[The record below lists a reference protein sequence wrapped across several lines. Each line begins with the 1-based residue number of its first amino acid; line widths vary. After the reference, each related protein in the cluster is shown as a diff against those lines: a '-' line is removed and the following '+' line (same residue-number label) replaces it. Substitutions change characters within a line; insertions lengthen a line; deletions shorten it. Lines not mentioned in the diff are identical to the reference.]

1 MRASARIGV
10 MGSMMVGVAAGC
22 MEPPEAAPGVDAAWA
37 LEARSP
43 GVDEWTTLPVWGLGY
58 AEGRGG
64 AWLEG
69 SRQATLL
76 HGAYAQRVRVD
87 VGELSAS
94 WVDWSRFGSCARTLT
109 FEVDEVTVG
118 GDPGVVEAA
127 ELEASAIEV
136 VTHGVGSATVRITGR
151 LVEAVADDEAGARG
165 RGRGRGGEDA
175 EAAARCAETFAAG
188 ADLGLVYTLEVDV
201 VEAAGVAITPRSQC
215 AAPGEDVRMVEEGD
229 EVFGYRLEGARG
241 ESLSGVENWS
251 GRIGM
256 WAGVPYGEGSSA
268 RVDEQGDR
276 RGTLSVGAAPGELT
290 AGAGETAERFGV
302 EVVPEEEVGAFELG
316 FWYVTRGFTRVG
328 DGGTF
333 WTYAVGEHPA
343 LRITLEELEDR
354 RGAALCGDGLGLEFS
369 SRTPEVCEVRA
380 AEPGGLWEARA
391 LDYGVFFARD
401 GECTIEVRAPG
412 ADGGRGLARVYTF
425 TKRG

>member
-1 MRASARIGV
+1 

-22 MEPPEAAPGVDAAWA
+22 VEPPEAAPGVDAAWA
-37 LEARSP
+37 LEARGPS
-43 GVDEWTTLPVWGLGY
+43 VDEWTTLPVWGLGY
-58 AEGRGG
+58 AEGSGG

-69 SRQATLL
+69 GRQATLL

-87 VGELSAS
+87 VDELSAS
-94 WVDWSRFGSCARTLT
+94 WVDRSIFGSCARTLT

-136 VTHGVGSATVRITGR
+136 VTRGVGSATVQITGR
-151 LVEAVADDEAGARG
+151 LVGAVADEVGARGGG
-165 RGRGRGGEDA
+165 RGRGREDA

-201 VEAAGVAITPRSQC
+201 VEARGVTITPRSQC
-215 AAPGEDVRMVEEGD
+215 AAPGEDVRMVEGGE
-229 EVFGYRLEGARG
+229 EVFTYQLEDARG
-241 ESLSGVENWS
+241 EGLSGVENWS

-256 WAGVPYGEGSSA
+256 WADASRGEGSSA

-276 RGTLSVGAAPGELT
+276 RGTLSVGAAPGELA

-302 EVVPEEEVGAFELG
+302 ELVPEEEIGAFELG

-333 WTYAVGEHPA
+333 WTYAEGEHPA

-354 RGAALCGDGLGLEFS
+354 RGAALCGDGLGLEFD

-380 AEPGGLWEARA
+380 ADPSALWEARA
-391 LDYGVFFARD
+391 LDYGVFFTRD
-401 GECTIEVRAPG
+401 GACTIEVRAPG

-425 TKRG
+425 TKEG